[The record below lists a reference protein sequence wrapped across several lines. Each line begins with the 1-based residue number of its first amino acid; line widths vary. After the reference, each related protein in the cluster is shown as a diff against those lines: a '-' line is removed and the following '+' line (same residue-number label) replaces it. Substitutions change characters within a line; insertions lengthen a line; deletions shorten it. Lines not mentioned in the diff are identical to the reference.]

1 MCYVICCKNVVTYEP
16 GGGTPASGGTP
27 AAPEAGS
34 GAGAGSMFAPGVI
47 QVTPQDKEAI
57 ERVRYFI
64 LLTFVWSHLWNTS
77 CELILVITVSSGQHY

>member
-1 MCYVICCKNVVTYEP
+1 MCYKSIVHREP
-16 GGGTPASGGTP
+16 GGSTPSTGGTP

-57 ERVRYFI
+57 ERVR
-64 LLTFVWSHLWNTS
+64 
-77 CELILVITVSSGQHY
+77 